1 MIIGVC
7 GFIGSGK
14 DTIADYLTNFHGFRR
29 ESFANSLKDAVA
41 YVFGWDRTMLEGRT
55 KQARE
60 WREQVDPWWAE
71 RLGMPNLTPRWVLQY
86 WGTEV
91 CRRAFHDDIWI
102 ASLENKL
109 RNSTDDIVISDCR
122 FPNEIKSIKDA
133 GGIVIR
139 VKRGPDPEWYNDACD
154 VNAGP
159 KCLNWSRAKG
169 NMEKLGIHASET
181 AWCGTKFDAVL
192 TNDAT
197 IDDLYAR
204 VKQLINLEQDPLDAI
219 ETLLVEE
226 PFDSLHT
233 PS

>member
-29 ESFANSLKDAVA
+29 ESFANTLKDAVA
-41 YVFGWDRTMLEGRT
+41 HVFGWDRTMLEGRT

-60 WREQVDPWWAE
+60 WREQVDPWWSE
-71 RLGMPNLTPRWVLQY
+71 RLNMPNLTPRWILQY

-91 CRRAFHDDIWI
+91 CRKGFHDDIWI

-133 GGIVIR
+133 GGIIVW
-139 VKRGPDPEWYNDACD
+139 VKRGELPEWYDAA
-154 VNAGP
+154 VS
-159 KCLNWSRAKG
+159 LNRGDKG
-169 NMEKLGIHASET
+169 NMNWAISKDQITRLGIHASET
-181 AWCGTKFDAVL
+181 AWVGTEFDAVL
-192 TNDAT
+192 SNDGS
-197 IDDLYAR
+197 IDDLFAK
-204 VKQLINLEQDPLDAI
+204 VKDLVSNPLDAI
-219 ETLLVEE
+219 LHLRDEVVV
-226 PFDSLHT
+226 DSLST
-233 PS
+233 QS

>member
-29 ESFANSLKDAVA
+29 ESFANTLKDAVS

-71 RLGMPNLTPRWVLQY
+71 RLNMPDLTPRLMLQL

-91 CRRAFHDDIWI
+91 CRRGFHDDIWI

-109 RNSTDDIVISDCR
+109 RNSTDNIVISDCR

-133 GGIVIR
+133 GGIIVWVR
-139 VKRGPDPEWYNDACD
+139 RGELPEWYEDA
-154 VNAGP
+154 VNANRGE
-159 KCLNWSRAKG
+159 NGNFSWATSRSRL
-169 NMEKLGIHASET
+169 EKLGIHASET
-181 AWCGTKFDAVL
+181 AWVGTNFDYVL
-192 TNDAT
+192 ENSGS
-197 IDDLYAR
+197 IDDLFTQ
-204 VKQLINLEQDPLDAI
+204 VKGLVQDPLASI
-219 ETLLVEE
+219 EPLPYEE
-226 PFDSLHT
+226 SVG
-233 PS
+233 S

>member
-41 YVFGWDRTMLEGRT
+41 HVFGWDRTMLEGRT

-71 RLGMPNLTPRWVLQY
+71 RLNMPNLTPRWVLQY

-91 CRRAFHDDIWI
+91 CRKAFHDDIWI

-139 VKRGPDPEWYNDACD
+139 VKRGPEPDWYKDAAD
-154 VNAGP
+154 MNAGDRCMNYALA
-159 KCLNWSRAKG
+159 KSRMS
-169 NMEKLGIHASET
+169 NLGIHASET
-181 AWCGTKFDAVL
+181 AWVGTKFDAVL
-192 TNDAT
+192 TNDGT
-197 IDDLYAR
+197 IDELMAKVKDL
-204 VKQLINLEQDPLDAI
+204 VQDPLASS
-219 ETLLVEE
+219 EPLPYEE
-226 PFDSLHT
+226 SVG
-233 PS
+233 S

>member
-14 DTIADYLTNFHGFRR
+14 DTIADYLTNCYEFRR

-41 YVFGWDRTMLEGRT
+41 QVFGWNRTMLEGRT

-60 WREQVDPWWAE
+60 WREQVDPWWSQ
-71 RLGMPNLTPRWVLQY
+71 RLNMPNLTPRWVLQY

-109 RNSTDDIVISDCR
+109 RNSRDDVVVSDCR
-122 FPNEIKSIKDA
+122 FPNEIKSIKAA

-139 VKRGPDPEWYNDACD
+139 VRRGPEPEWYQDA
-154 VNAGP
+154 VNMNSGDTNM
-159 KCLNWSRAKG
+159 NWMISKNR
-169 NMEKLGIHASET
+169 MEQLGIHASET
-181 AWCGTKFDAVL
+181 AWVGTAFDAVL
-192 TNDAT
+192 DNNST
-197 IDDLYAR
+197 IDDLLLQ
-204 VKQLINLEQDPLDAI
+204 VKDLVTNLLAANEHPLDEASAG
-219 ETLLVEE
+219 
-226 PFDSLHT
+226 SLHT
-233 PS
+233 LS

>member
-14 DTIADYLTNFHGFRR
+14 DTVADYLVNFHGFRR
-29 ESFANSLKDAVA
+29 ESFANSLKDAVSA
-41 YVFGWDRTMLEGRT
+41 VFGWDRTMLEGRT

-60 WREQVDPWWAE
+60 WREQRDEWWSA
-71 RLGMPNLTPRWVLQY
+71 RLGRDITPRWILQY

-133 GGIVIR
+133 GGIVVRVIR
-139 VKRGPDPEWYNDACD
+139 GAEPNWYDAAVSVNKGPD
-154 VNAGP
+154 
-159 KCLNWSRAKG
+159 G
-169 NMEKLGIHASET
+169 NSTWMLSKQKLEKTKIHASET
-181 AWCGTKFDAVL
+181 AWVGTNFDRL
-192 TNDAT
+192 LDNNRS
-197 IDDLYAR
+197 IDDLYAQ
-204 VKQLINLEQDPLDAI
+204 VIDLVPSHPDA
-219 ETLLVEE
+219 T
-226 PFDSLHT
+226 
-233 PS
+233 

>member
-1 MIIGVC
+1 MIIGIV

-14 DTIADYLTNFHGFRR
+14 DTVADYLTNFHGFRR

-71 RLGMPNLTPRWVLQY
+71 RLNMPNLTPRWILQY

-91 CRRAFHDDIWI
+91 CRKAFHDDMWI

-139 VKRGPDPEWYNDACD
+139 VKRGNDPEWYNDAAD
-154 VNAGP
+154 MNAGP
-159 KCLNWSRAKG
+159 KCTNWSLATGRMA
-169 NMEKLGIHASET
+169 NLNIHASET
-181 AWCGTKFDAVL
+181 AWVGTKFDAVL
-192 TNDAT
+192 DNNGS
-197 IDDLYAR
+197 IDELYAL
-204 VKQLINLEQDPLDAI
+204 VKDLVQARLDARLPLPDA
-219 ETLLVEE
+219 ESA
-226 PFDSLHT
+226 DNLHT
-233 PS
+233 LS